1 MANSTRFMGL
11 SEDTLARIRR
21 FRDDR
26 DWAPFHNPKDLSISL
41 SLEAS
46 ELLEL
51 FQWSGCDTEVVH
63 KREAMAEELADVLIY
78 AALLSDRLGLSMD
91 EIVNAKLDKNNE
103 RYPVDK
109 VKGLTGDYER
119 LKAEARAKAA
129 SQSLDHE
136 AQTESQPA
144 TTTTIVPSMSKQPE
158 WTVLTRFLPE
168 LKSDANVGEWYT
180 RAGGERFLV
189 NSRATAAFWQAV
201 SLVEDPQA
209 VLTLAREGVLKVTDD
224 LDVSRLDA
232 RGIVAL
238 LTIVVREGRATT
250 GRFER
255 AVKSGLIERALTRLA
270 ALDR

>member
-1 MANSTRFMGL
+1 MANATQRLGL
-11 SEDTLARIRR
+11 SEETLARIRR

-26 DWAPFHNPKDLSISL
+26 DWAPFHNPKDLAISL

-46 ELLEL
+46 ELLEV
-51 FQWSGCDTEVVH
+51 FQWSGHDTEVAH

-91 EIVNAKLDKNNE
+91 EIVNAKLDKNNS
-103 RYPVDK
+103 RYPADK

-119 LKAEARAKAA
+119 LKAEGRVKDAELK
-129 SQSLDHE
+129 LD
-136 AQTESQPA
+136 ANTKVESEDL
-144 TTTTIVPSMSKQPE
+144 TSTIAPPIPKTPQ

-168 LKSDANVGEWYT
+168 FKPDANVGEWYT
-180 RAGGERFLV
+180 RADGERFLV

-209 VLTLAREGVLKVTDD
+209 VLTLARSGILQVTDD
-224 LDVSRLDA
+224 VDVSRLDA

-238 LTIVVREGRATT
+238 LTVIVREARATT

-255 AVKSGLIERALTRLA
+255 AVKSSLIERALTRLMV
-270 ALDR
+270 LDR